1 MFFPLLIFIF
11 YQWSLKD
18 SWLSI
23 LLSVISFL
31 AIMALIGYPL
41 FRVIRTAR
49 GESYA
54 LYEHK
59 SEFLLRNGPLYAQHR
74 PERHYFS
81 ALLIGAFFLRAVF
94 IAAAQSSG
102 EAQLALFIIT
112 ELALVVAHIWLKPA
126 ATRGGDV
133 LGSYLAILRLACTGL
148 MIAFLERLAVKAIPR
163 VVIGIVIAIAWSVAV
178 LIVLGSI
185 AWQTVAAVIRNVRG
199 LRPSASDS
207 PARLEGSMLEKG
219 TRGMPMGNGNGST
232 RSNLMGTRASVH
244 SASAESERSSMRGT
258 DAASSLAAVAC
269 ARPVNPTPEDNDR
282 APLDA
287 YALYAAYPISPTGT
301 TVSTAEPPSL
311 YSRDSGTLTVG
322 SLLPRRW
329 SFGLSQ
335 PGSPAASS
343 DEQHRRSSLTPPSP
357 SEASS
362 YASGGISRTASARA
376 PVHHPTN
383 PDIEEEEV
391 LPPSLSPRPPP
402 S

>member
-23 LLSVISFL
+23 LISVISFL
-31 AIMALIGYPL
+31 AIMALMGYPL
-41 FRVIRTAR
+41 FRVFRTAR
-49 GESYA
+49 AESSYA
-54 LYEHK
+54 LYEEN
-59 SEFLLRNGPLYAQHR
+59 SEFLLRHGPLYAQHR
-74 PERHYFS
+74 PERYYFS
-81 ALLIGAFFLRAVF
+81 ALLIGAFLLRAIF

-112 ELALVVAHIWLKPA
+112 ELTLVVAQIWLKPA

-133 LGSYLAILRLACTGL
+133 LGSYLAILRLVCTGL

-178 LIVLGSI
+178 LVVIGSI
-185 AWQTVAAVIRNVRG
+185 AWQTVDAVIRSVRG
-199 LRPSASDS
+199 LRSSRSDL
-207 PARLEGSMLEKG
+207 PARSEASMLEKG
-219 TRGMPMGNGNGST
+219 ARGIPMGNGNGST
-232 RSNLMGTRASVH
+232 RSNLMGARAS
-244 SASAESERSSMRGT
+244 ADSERSSVRGT
-258 DAASSLAAVAC
+258 DAASSLAAVAR

-282 APLDA
+282 VPLDA

-343 DEQHRRSSLTPPSP
+343 DEHRRSSLTPPSP

-362 YASGGISRTASARA
+362 YGSSSISRTASARA
-376 PVHHPTN
+376 PVHQPTH